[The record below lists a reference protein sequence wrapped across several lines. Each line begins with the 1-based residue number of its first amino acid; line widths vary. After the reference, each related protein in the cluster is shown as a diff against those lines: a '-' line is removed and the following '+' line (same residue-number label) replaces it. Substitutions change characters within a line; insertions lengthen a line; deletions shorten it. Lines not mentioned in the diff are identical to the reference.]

1 MIESNNKPGVK
12 FAKIRGFFI
21 MMLGVVFFTAGNV
34 INKRSGDLGFN
45 AIKGLGIAAIAVGF
59 GLQVWEI
66 GRKKKV

>member
-1 MIESNNKPGVK
+1 MENNNKSGIK
-12 FAKIRGFFI
+12 FSKVRGFFL
-21 MMLGVVFFTAGNV
+21 MMLGVIFFTVGNV
-34 INKRSGDLGFN
+34 SNKRSGNSGFN